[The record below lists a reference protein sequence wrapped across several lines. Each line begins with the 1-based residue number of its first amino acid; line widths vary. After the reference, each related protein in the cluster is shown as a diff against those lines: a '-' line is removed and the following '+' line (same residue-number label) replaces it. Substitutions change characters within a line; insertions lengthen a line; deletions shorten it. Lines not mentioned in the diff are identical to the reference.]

1 MSLTAPLGVLYPR
14 SWQDVKRHGTF
25 GRVSAVVCGIGLLA
39 GGCANAPKAR
49 STDYLIALR
58 YDVEPRLIGGNL
70 SQKVSAVR
78 SDFKTVSD
86 LGFNGVVLFHA
97 EDRDRGALLDL
108 AGEVGLR
115 AAVPDRR
122 FERFVVTGEWPTG
135 CRSVGDLTSNPP
147 DPIVHHPAFHS
158 YVVECGRGR
167 SARERSRRLRLELLR
182 KGTPYLSLEGEEE
195 TRPAVIDS
203 RTVRDGPPG
212 AAIERL
218 LTQYHEALCAGQTGG
233 VIVDRFM
240 RVPGDPPGL
249 TSPDDPLLPAHTA
262 AIAELVQRARCWGP
276 RLRGL
281 SAAPLDAAATG
292 SSRLTTT
299 VFGHGARRHVLVF
312 NRSADRF
319 AREEVRLPASVLGA
333 SVQRAVEVPPS
344 SARGAGRVVQAQR
357 GQLTLPVEL
366 RPGDAAL
373 FEVFTSARTRSGAT
387 LVPRPWRSSSNGASC
402 GLGLGAGRMTQSTV
416 MSPSSQ
422 RFGK

>member
-1 MSLTAPLGVLYPR
+1 M
-14 SWQDVKRHGTF
+14 
-25 GRVSAVVCGIGLLA
+25 
-39 GGCANAPKAR
+39 
-49 STDYLIALR
+49 
-58 YDVEPRLIGGNL
+58 
-70 SQKVSAVR
+70 
-78 SDFKTVSD
+78 
-86 LGFNGVVLFHA
+86 LFHA
-97 EDRDRGALLDL
+97 EGRDRGALLDL

-115 AAVPDRR
+115 AAVPDRT

-167 SARERSRRLRLELLR
+167 SARERSRRLRLELFR

-203 RTVRDGPPG
+203 RTVREGPPG

-281 SAAPLDAAATG
+281 SAAPLDAVATG
-292 SSRLTTT
+292 SSRLTSTA
-299 VFGHGARRHVLVF
+299 FGHGARRHVLVF

-366 RPGDAAL
+366 RPGDATL
-373 FEVFTSARTRSGAT
+373 FEVF
-387 LVPRPWRSSSNGASC
+387 
-402 GLGLGAGRMTQSTV
+402 ST
-416 MSPSSQ
+416 
-422 RFGK
+422 GH